1 MGRTNPTETQLIEAE
16 QALWQPF
23 RRALRAE
30 DREVFDELW
39 RYARYHAVPA
49 SMANRPVPFDG
60 FLIAMLVG
68 LALELHKLRLKASAQ
83 P

>member
-16 QALWQPF
+16 LALWQPF
-23 RRALRAE
+23 RRALREE
-30 DREVFDELW
+30 DKALFDELW
-39 RYARYHAVPA
+39 RNVRYHAVPA

-60 FLIAMLVG
+60 FLIAMLLG
-68 LALELHKLRLKASAQ
+68 LAIELNKLRLKASAQ